1 MDTMI
6 ERVARAIAEIHWRSG
21 PGFVGEL
28 NTYATAEEY
37 SEGSW
42 PMYRP
47 QATAAIEAM
56 REPTEAMENAAI
68 TYGDSPILLTY
79 EAMIDA
85 ALGEPAKPHDPGIP
99 IYATTEGPKETFQGK
114 RKG

>member
-1 MDTMI
+1 MDAMV
-6 ERVARAIAEIHWRSG
+6 ERVAKAMAEPYMWVVRTPAALKREPWREFI
-21 PGFVGEL
+21 P
-28 NTYATAEEY
+28 AA
-37 SEGSW
+37 
-42 PMYRP
+42 R
-47 QATAAIEAM
+47 AAIEAM

-68 TYGDSPILLTY
+68 TYNDSSILLMY

-85 ALGEPAKPHDPGIP
+85 ALGEPAKAADPGIP